1 MDPSS
6 LNIEKEDIG
15 KRSASMPILI
25 NEPDISKLLVLGI
38 IIDDYTRIEPPVG
51 NIVLGLLE

>member
-1 MDPSS
+1 M
-6 LNIEKEDIG
+6 NIEKEDIG